1 MVKSAE
7 IKENYLI
14 SKSNELIYAN
24 YELTLQEQRLILAI
38 VSLVDS
44 RDDKFF
50 STYELKVSDFAEL
63 LGLKN
68 PNYSYIQKI
77 TAKLMTRVVT
87 IETEDSLLQTHWLS
101 ECEYFKN
108 KGTVEIKLSDKLA
121 PYFLQLKTQFT
132 KYQLSYILRMK
143 SRYSIRIY
151 EILKAN
157 QFKTKFSIQV
167 DELREIMKIENYK
180 RFSNFNQKVLQPA
193 LREINSQTDIV
204 VSVEVES
211 RRGKSNILHFQVVS
225 DKKIQKEVYENLKK
239 LKGE

>member
-1 MVKSAE
+1 MVKAAE

-24 YELTLQEQRLILAI
+24 YELSLQEQRLILAI

-44 RDDKFF
+44 RDDKIF
-50 STYELKVSDFAEL
+50 STYELKVSEFAEL

-68 PNYSYIQKI
+68 PNYSYIQRT

-87 IETEDSLLQTHWLS
+87 VETEDSLLQTHWLS

-121 PYFLQLKTQFT
+121 PYLLQLKNQFT

-143 SRYSIRIY
+143 SKYSIRIY

-157 QFKTKFSIQV
+157 QFKSKFSIEV
-167 DELREIMKIENYK
+167 DKLREIMKIKTYK

-193 LREINSQTDIV
+193 LNEINSHTDIV
-204 VSVEVES
+204 VSVDVES

-225 DKKIQKEVYENLKK
+225 DKKIEKEVYESLKK